1 MHDLVVIG
9 GGGAGLTAALSAKK
23 TNIDAHITLISN
35 EKLSYSPCSLPFVIA
50 GEIPNLDQ
58 VTHDLAE
65 ICRESGIDCVID
77 TVSEIDAKKKLV
89 KTVSG
94 KEFPYLSLVIASG
107 GLPSI
112 PPTKGSELK
121 GVYALQWIGDAR
133 KIMDELK
140 TAKNAVI
147 IGGGSVG
154 LEVAEAFIK
163 RGLKVVLVQR
173 SEHVLRRPLDPDFS
187 EIVEKKLADNGVE
200 LLFNTPVNEIAGKDG
215 HVQSVAVPGRVIPAD
230 IVVFGVGA
238 KPNVA
243 LAQKAGIE
251 IREGGINTDDL
262 MQTNIKDV
270 YAAGD
275 CVGSKSLVTGKVM
288 LSQLGTTAIR
298 QGTVAG
304 INAVG
309 GYVTFEGVLNS
320 MVLKLFDLE
329 IGRTGLTLADAEE
342 AGIETVIGLANGKTR
357 AEYFPGAADV
367 HVKLIFNALNRELIG
382 AQVAGAEGV
391 SGKVDLLAY
400 AIADRS
406 EIVELMKLKY
416 CYTPPITPSHNIIVL
431 AAENAFKK
439 LRRIMEVRKKRF

>member
-23 TNIDAHITLISN
+23 TNIESHITLISA

-50 GEIPNLDQ
+50 GEISGLDK
-58 VTHDLAE
+58 VAHDLAE
-65 ICRESGIDCVID
+65 ICKESGIECVID
-77 TVSEIDAKKKLV
+77 SVSEIDAKKKVV
-89 KTVSG
+89 KTISG
-94 KEFPYLSLVIASG
+94 KEYPYLSLVIASG
-107 GLPSI
+107 GLPFI
-112 PPTKGSELK
+112 PPTKGSEQN
-121 GVYALQWIGDAR
+121 GVYALQSIGDAR
-133 KIMDELK
+133 KILEELSS
-140 TAKNAVI
+140 AKNAVV

-163 RGLKVVLVQR
+163 RGLKVTLVQR
-173 SEHVLRRPLDPDFS
+173 SDHVLRRPLDPEFS
-187 EIVEKKLADNGVE
+187 ETVEKKMIENGVE
-200 LLFNTPVNEIAGKDG
+200 ILFNTPVSEIKGTGG
-215 HVQSVAVPGRVIPAD
+215 HVRSVAVPGRDIPAD

-238 KPNVA
+238 KPNVE
-243 LAQKAGIE
+243 LAAKAGIE
-251 IREGGINTDDL
+251 IRDGGINTDDL

-275 CVGSKSLVTGKVM
+275 CVSSKSLVTGKPM

-309 GYVTFEGVLNS
+309 GYVTSEGVLNS
-320 MVLKLFDLE
+320 MVLKIFDME
-329 IGRTGLTLADAEE
+329 IGRTGLTVADAEE
-342 AGIETVIGLANGKTR
+342 AGIETVIGLANGKTK
-357 AEYFPGAADV
+357 AEYYPGAADV

-382 AQVAGAEGV
+382 AQVAGACDV
-391 SGKVDLLAY
+391 SGKIDLLAY
-400 AIADRS
+400 AIADRG
-406 EIVELMKLKY
+406 EIGEIMKLKY

-439 LRRIMEVRKKRF
+439 LRRMMEVRKKRF